1 MQHTIRRMGVIMDY
15 TMASLYSDWLYSLWY
30 GINEYFKH
38 KLILDEVDLI
48 FSKNSYSEILR
59 AEVVSVGWF
68 II

>member
-1 MQHTIRRMGVIMDY
+1 
-15 TMASLYSDWLYSLWY
+15 MASLYSDWLYSLWH

-48 FSKNSYSEILR
+48 FSKNSYSEILW